1 MSASAI
7 YFLQQEPVCY
17 GEELTLP
24 AVPPSIN
31 TFSEAILP
39 NIKMEQP
46 LENFNALK
54 HFLPNSNSLIFQAL
68 NLPQALPLPIFSK
81 FSSFPLL
88 RAYALSSSLNNTYV
102 PFLLNTPKF
111 SFGRILP
118 CLPAASTP
126 FSTSPIILLSQ
137 EPTANTI
144 LQLPHLPRH
153 SLHVHQRALL
163 PPQASLH
170 LPLRPLHRIQH
181 HLPPATSLIF
191 HHAPLRLHGV
201 RHLYLPHQGHLLR
214 LPRHAEPRQAE
225 RRAAR
230 RHESHDQEHRG
241 PVVPR

>member
-1 MSASAI
+1 VLPAWRNQDIFAFLQVEKRRLCVLWSFFCMSASAI
-7 YFLQQEPVCY
+7 YFLQQEPVCC

-88 RAYALSSSLNNTYV
+88 RAYALSSSLNTTYV

-111 SFGRILP
+111 SFRRILP

-126 FSTSPIILLSQ
+126 L
-137 EPTANTI
+137 
-144 LQLPHLPRH
+144 
-153 SLHVHQRALL
+153 
-163 PPQASLH
+163 LH
-170 LPLRPLHRIQH
+170 LSNNSPFSR
-181 HLPPATSLIF
+181 TNS
-191 HHAPLRLHGV
+191 
-201 RHLYLPHQGHLLR
+201 
-214 LPRHAEPRQAE
+214 
-225 RRAAR
+225 
-230 RHESHDQEHRG
+230 
-241 PVVPR
+241 